1 MRKNDMKSEDW
12 LVPKG
17 TEKRRLARI
26 LAMQFVYQLDIQKG
40 KCLELI
46 ETFLEDNSEGDIK
59 VKRLARRLIDGTWR
73 GLTAVDNMIKR
84 SCKNWDFNRI
94 DGVDKSNL
102 RVAAYQLLECT
113 DVPPKVVINEAI
125 DIAKIYSS
133 VQSPRF
139 INGILDAILK
149 DMGIMPGS
157 EKQTNTIEV
166 DQ

>member
-1 MRKNDMKSEDW
+1 MISEDG
-12 LVPKG
+12 LVLKG

-26 LAMQFVYQLDIQKG
+26 LAMQFIYQLDIQKG
-40 KCLELI
+40 KCLELL
-46 ETFLEDNSEGDIK
+46 ETFLEENCEGDIQ
-59 VKRLARRLIDGTWR
+59 VKRSTRKLINGTWQ
-73 GLTAVDNMIKR
+73 GLNAVDNMIKK

-113 DVPPKVVINEAI
+113 DVPPKVVLNEAI

-149 DMGIMPGS
+149 DMGIFPS
-157 EKQTNTIEV
+157 TEKQTSEG
-166 DQ
+166 